1 MLKDKKAPQL
11 TLIKICL
18 FCFIPLPSCF
28 PLLYDGDSSEL
39 QDVNKREN
47 FFKQWNFPIQSVVN
61 PGIPDTEFNFF

>member
-11 TLIKICL
+11 TLTKICL
-18 FCFIPLPSCF
+18 FYFILLPPCF
-28 PLLYDGDSSEL
+28 LLWHDGDSSEL

-47 FFKQWNFPIQSVVN
+47 FFKQWNFPIQPVVN